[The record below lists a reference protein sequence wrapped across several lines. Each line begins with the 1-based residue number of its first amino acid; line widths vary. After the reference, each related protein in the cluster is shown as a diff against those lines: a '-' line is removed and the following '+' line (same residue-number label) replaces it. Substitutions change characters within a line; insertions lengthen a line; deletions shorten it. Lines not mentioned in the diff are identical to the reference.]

1 MQMIPDE
8 FRLMSDAEATV
19 RIRECKQRLGRD
31 LLILGHH
38 YQTDAVIELAD
49 ERGDSLELARK
60 AAQTKAS
67 LIVFAGVHFMA
78 ETADILTAPAQRVIL
93 PDADAGC
100 PMAEM
105 ASPGEVE
112 DAWKQLSE
120 LIDVERELLPVT
132 YVNSSAAVKAFCGRH
147 GGTVCTSSNAKAVL
161 DWARKQRSRLFFLPD
176 RHLGGNVT
184 RAAGVADEEILLWKP
199 YQPNGGNTPDQVRK
213 ARVIL
218 WDGHCHVH
226 TRFNVA
232 QVAEARRAIP
242 EAKVLVH
249 LECGRD
255 VVAASDGA
263 GSTSWII
270 RQVEAAAPG
279 AAFVIGTEISLVERL
294 ARQYPQLRIV
304 PLTLSRCPNM
314 YRISVQDMAWV
325 LSRPGEINAV
335 RVPDEVRG
343 PAREA
348 LERMLAV
355 TAAQPSA
362 APKPTGDASTP
373 TAMCD
378 LGNRTC
384 VPCKGGI
391 PALSREAAQELV
403 HQTPGWVLADDGMSI
418 HRRFTFKNFTSAME
432 FAHRIGE
439 LAELEGHHPVITI
452 GWGFCLVVFKT
463 AKIKGL
469 HENDFIMAS
478 KVNALMAR

>member
-1 MQMIPDE
+1 MIPDE
-8 FRLMSDAEATV
+8 FRLMSDTEATA

-60 AAQTKAS
+60 AAQTKAT

-78 ETADILTAPAQRVIL
+78 ETADILTAPDQRVVL

-161 DWARKQRSRLFFLPD
+161 EWARKQRSRLFFMPD
-176 RHLGGNVT
+176 RHLGGNIT
-184 RAAGVADEEILLWKP
+184 RAAGVTDEEILLWKP
-199 YQPNGGNTPDQVRK
+199 YQPNGGNAPEQVRK

-226 TRFNVA
+226 TRFDVV
-232 QVAEARRAIP
+232 QVAEARRTIP
-242 EAKVLVH
+242 GAKVLVH
-249 LECGRD
+249 LECCRD

-270 RQVEAAAPG
+270 RQIEAAAPG
-279 AAFVIGTEISLVERL
+279 AEFVIGTEISLVERL
-294 ARQYPQLRIV
+294 ARQFPRLRIV

-314 YRISVQDMAWV
+314 YRNSVQDMAWV
-325 LSRPGEINAV
+325 MSRPGEINVV
-335 RVPDEVRG
+335 RVPDEIRV

-348 LERMLAV
+348 LERMLSV
-355 TAAQPSA
+355 TAAQPSVG
-362 APKPTGDASTP
+362 PKPAADGSVPSA
-373 TAMCD
+373 ACD
-378 LGNRTC
+378 LAGRAC

-391 PALSREAAQELV
+391 PALTREVAQEFL
-403 HQTPGWVLADDGMSI
+403 HRAPGWVLADDGLSI
-418 HRRFTFKNFTSAME
+418 HRRFTFKDFTAAME
-432 FAHRIGE
+432 FARRIGE
-439 LAELEGHHPVITI
+439 LAEREGHHPVITI

-469 HENDFIMAS
+469 HENDFIMAA
-478 KVNALMAR
+478 KVNALGAG